1 MVSLVQ
7 YSTLSRTH
15 EKAALGDR
23 SPTKSE
29 EKTVLAITTKIWA
42 TSDLLIFLVCRE
54 IKIVPHPAS
63 SPGS

>member
-1 MVSLVQ
+1 MVSLVR

-23 SPTKSE
+23 SPTISE
-29 EKTVLAITTKIWA
+29 EKTVLASTKKIWLII
-42 TSDLLIFLVCRE
+42 DLLIFLECQEMR
-54 IKIVPHPAS
+54 IVPHPAS